1 MPIATHAVRSFSRH
15 HGDGCLLEIHTD
27 GSLDATDIELLSK
40 EAGGMAHR
48 FVGPAERSALLGPLL
63 DGRPHTRALASHG
76 GYFTKLQLPM
86 VVPGPYFYFDSD
98 IVWLRKAENLNPRP
112 DTDIFSTET
121 WSWYYGARNDREWVR
136 RGVPRRVNSGFYHL
150 VSSFPFDMM
159 EEMLARNLF
168 DHTTDYNTDQEIMA
182 YLFPGLAHYH
192 IDDFKR
198 SRVGVRYDLRAE
210 SCIAMHF
217 PGGMWKDHLDQ
228 IAALHNK
235 EAPAPAPLRIT
246 PASPLTMRE
255 MFRMRYSLRISRM
268 PALKYPIRGYRALR
282 GLLKSG
288 ASATR

>member
-1 MPIATHAVRSFSRH
+1 MKSSTHSETSASLQRAVTLVHKGAMPIAIHAVRSFSRH
-15 HGDGCLLEIHTD
+15 YGDGFLLEIHTD
-27 GSLDATDIELLSK
+27 GSLDAEDIELLSN

-48 FVGPAERSALLGPLL
+48 FAGPAERAALLGPLL
-63 DGRPHTRALASHG
+63 DSRPHTRALASLG

-98 IVWLRKAENLNPRP
+98 IVWLRKAENLNPLP
-112 DTDIFSTET
+112 DADIFSTET

-150 VSSFPFDMM
+150 VSAFPFDVM

-182 YLFPGLAHYH
+182 L
-192 IDDFKR
+192 
-198 SRVGVRYDLRAE
+198 
-210 SCIAMHF
+210 HF

-228 IAALHNK
+228 IAALHNE
-235 EAPAPAPLRIT
+235 EAPAPAPLRIA
-246 PASPLTMRE
+246 PAAPLTMRE
-255 MFRMRYSLRISRM
+255 MIRMRYSLRISRM

-282 GLLKSG
+282 GLLKS
-288 ASATR
+288 AVSATR